1 MCTMYSSTP
10 CANIVV
16 PCLHMPIFP
25 SFTCNNV
32 LTANC
37 HSMQCSTCSNRDNN
51 ISMLQACPQ
60 CVARA
65 VIPKN
70 LDMPSAY
77 CLYFA
82 HLILSEDF
90 TSSVHTALPPDLS
103 VQGPVS

>member
-1 MCTMYSSTP
+1 
-10 CANIVV
+10 
-16 PCLHMPIFP
+16 
-25 SFTCNNV
+25 
-32 LTANC
+32 
-37 HSMQCSTCSNRDNN
+37 
-51 ISMLQACPQ
+51 MLQACPQ

>member
-1 MCTMYSSTP
+1 
-10 CANIVV
+10 
-16 PCLHMPIFP
+16 
-25 SFTCNNV
+25 
-32 LTANC
+32 
-37 HSMQCSTCSNRDNN
+37 
-51 ISMLQACPQ
+51 MLQACPQ

-77 CLYFA
+77 CLYFK

-90 TSSVHTALPPDLS
+90 TSSVHTALPSDLS